1 MARKQ
6 RTRAR
11 PSAPERGRPSKF
23 SEERADKIIRAIRAG
38 NYIETAAAL
47 AGVHKSTLYAWLKR
61 GSAEADRLDADPK
74 AKPKKTELP
83 FLNFSDAV
91 DIALAEAEN
100 MDVQAITAAA
110 AEDWRAAAW
119 RLERKFPDRWG
130 RKDRLQAEVENK
142 GHVGLNLVVSYGDD
156 EGAGDQ

>member
-6 RTRAR
+6 KVRAR
-11 PSAPERGRPSKF
+11 PSTMGRPTKF
-23 SEERADKIIRAIRAG
+23 SEERAEKIIRAIRSG

-47 AGVHKSTLYAWLKR
+47 AGISKTTLYSWLKR
-61 GSAEADRLDADPK
+61 GAAEGDRLEADPK
-74 AKPKKTELP
+74 AKPLKSELP
-83 FLNFSDAV
+83 YLDFLDAV

-110 AEDWRAAAW
+110 SEDWRAAAW

-142 GHVGLNLVVSYGDD
+142 GQVGLNLVVSYGDD
-156 EGAGDQ
+156 EGDGAQ